1 MKEPTELLPKIT
13 LMKNDDTKAYIKTEG
28 ADFFI
33 RIEGDG
39 IKITEVG
46 NSSVAILPLASNSV
60 LVKST
65 KTVNHE

>member
-1 MKEPTELLPKIT
+1 MSIR
-13 LMKNDDTKAYIKTEG
+13 LMENDDTKAYIKAEG

-33 RIEGDG
+33 RIEGNG

-46 NSSVAILPLASNSV
+46 NSSIAILPLTSNSV

-65 KTVNHE
+65 KIDNQL